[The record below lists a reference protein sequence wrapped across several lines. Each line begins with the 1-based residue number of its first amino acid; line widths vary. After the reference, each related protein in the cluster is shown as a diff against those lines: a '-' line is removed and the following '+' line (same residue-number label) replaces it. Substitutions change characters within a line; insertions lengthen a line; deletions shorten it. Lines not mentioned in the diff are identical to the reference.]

1 MFFEFLIYVFILWYV
16 VRELDIKEVRKGEGF
31 GVRPVYRA
39 FEVSVRYIH
48 VAIYDR
54 RNGLDQDQ
62 DGSSSVGEGGGI
74 NH

>member
-1 MFFEFLIYVFILWYV
+1 M
-16 VRELDIKEVRKGEGF
+16 RKGEGF

-39 FEVSVRYIH
+39 FELSVRYIH

-62 DGSSSVGEGGGI
+62 DQDQDGSSSVGWGRGEI
-74 NH
+74 IRSERAVR